1 MLMGEQPI
9 IPESFTQK
17 NFFRIQS
24 LYGEEQAIYLLEKII
39 SLMKD
44 HLAVSPLKKKVWNES
59 DIILITYGD
68 SIKEEG
74 KMPLATLY
82 KFLNTYMREA
92 VSAVHILPFFPYSS
106 DDGFSIID
114 YRKVNEELGSWE
126 DIHQIGENF
135 DLMVD
140 LVLNHLSSQSEWFQ
154 KFLAGKEKYK
164 DYFIE
169 MSPDTDLS
177 KVVRPRTTPALVPYQ
192 TVNGETHVWATFSAD
207 QIDVNYQNPDVLIE
221 FIQIL
226 LFYVRQG
233 ARYLRLDAVAFLW
246 KQLGTSCIHLDQTH
260 EVIKLFR
267 EILDMVAPQCILITE
282 TNVPAKE
289 NFSYFGNSDEA
300 QMIYQFSLPPLL
312 LHALHFGTSEYLS
325 DWADNMPIPPRKC
338 TYLNFTASH
347 DGIGLRPVEGL
358 LPKEEINRLVEDI
371 RKSGGY
377 ISLKDDGNGK
387 GSPYELNISLFDAL
401 AGISDDLDQW
411 QIPRFLCSQVINLS
425 LRGIPAVYIHSLT
438 ATPNDHSG
446 VEKTQQNR
454 SINRHKWNYPKL
466 RNLVANNFTP
476 NATVFTEYRRLL
488 RIRRNQSAFHPDAAQ
503 EILHIGNS
511 FFGIRRQ
518 SVNGSQEIISISNLT
533 DQRQVLDLSLI
544 RKIRTSQVWYDL
556 IGKNELDGSLKQ
568 FTMKPFQ
575 SMWLTVIH

>member
-1 MLMGEQPI
+1 VLMGEQPI